1 MELTEEQKRWL
12 FKGEFIELFEKFEE
26 KRAEYSKL
34 TSKLKG
40 LKPGYHVCRYD
51 VVVNKI
57 VSSIVNTYP
66 DISDTLHQITEICKE
81 IEDIEKKLEVMRNE
95 YEQKHKIKITYTEL
109 ISDLKGEK

>member
-40 LKPGYHVCRYD
+40 LKPGYYVCKYD

-57 VSSIVNTYP
+57 VSSIVNTYSE
-66 DISDTLHQITEICKE
+66 ISDTLDQITETCKE
-81 IEDIEKKLEVMRNE
+81 IENIEIKLEAMRNE
-95 YEQKHKIKITYTEL
+95 YQKKHKTKITYTEL